1 MTSERYVGEVLVEQ
15 RGDVLLLT
23 LNRPD
28 KLNAWHPGMGRT
40 LMAAIEE
47 ANADPAIG
55 AIVMTGAG
63 RAFCAGADVSAVFDQ
78 PRDDRAGDP
87 ANDADQDPGA
97 GVRAFDWVG
106 LCARSKPLIAAV
118 NGIAI
123 GVGVTQILNFDVIV
137 ASDAARFGIG
147 FIKMGL
153 VPELAATRLLTQ
165 RMGPGKARMFALSG
179 DVWSADEALAA
190 GLVDQVVPA
199 DALLDEALGIAGRIA
214 GNPPPQLLWTKQL
227 LADNVFETDLQLVQE
242 RELATVQQCFASPEH
257 AEAIRAFME
266 KRAPKFR

>member
-1 MTSERYVGEVLVEQ
+1 MSGPADEVLVER

-23 LNRPD
+23 LNRPE

-40 LMAAIEE
+40 LMAAISE
-47 ANADPAIG
+47 ANEDPAIG

-63 RAFCAGADVSAVFDQ
+63 RAFCAGADVSAVFEE
-78 PRDDRAGDP
+78 RDEPADGEHDP
-87 ANDADQDPGA
+87 AA
-97 GVRAFDWVG
+97 GVQAFDWVG

-123 GVGVTQILNFDVIV
+123 GVGVTQILNFDMIV

-165 RMGPGKARMFALSG
+165 RLGPGRARLFALSG
-179 DVWSADEALAA
+179 DVWDADHAYAA

-199 DALLDEALGIAGRIA
+199 DALLDEAIALAGRIA

-227 LADNVFETDLQLVQE
+227 LAENVFETDLQLVQE
-242 RELATVQQCFASPEH
+242 RELATVQRCFASPEH
-257 AEAIRAFME
+257 AEAIKAFME
-266 KRAPKFR
+266 KRAPRFR

>member
-1 MTSERYVGEVLVEQ
+1 MTTEAYVGEVLIEQ

-40 LMAAIEE
+40 LMVAISE
-47 ANADPAIG
+47 ANADPSIG
-55 AIVMTGAG
+55 AIVLTGAG
-63 RAFCAGADVSAVFDQ
+63 RGFCAGADIGAMFDQ
-78 PRDDRAGDP
+78 PEAAPG
-87 ANDADQDPGA
+87 DADPSA
-97 GVRAFDWVG
+97 GVQAFDWVG

-137 ASDAARFGIG
+137 ASEAARFGIG

-179 DVWSADEALAA
+179 DVWSADQALAA
-190 GLVDQVVPA
+190 GLVDQVVA
-199 DALLDEALGIAGRIA
+199 ADSLVDDALALAGRIA
-214 GNPPPQLLWTKQL
+214 GNPPPQLQWTKQL

-242 RELATVQQCFASPEH
+242 RELATVQRCFASPEH

-266 KRAPKFR
+266 KRAPRFR

>member
-1 MTSERYVGEVLVEQ
+1 MTTEVYVGEVLVEQ

-40 LMAAIEE
+40 LMAAISE
-47 ANADPAIG
+47 ANADPSIG

-63 RAFCAGADVSAVFDQ
+63 RGFCAGADVSVVFDQ
-78 PRDDRAGDP
+78 PEAAPG
-87 ANDADQDPGA
+87 DADHSA
-97 GVRAFDWVG
+97 GVQAFDWVG
-106 LCARSKPLIAAV
+106 LCAASKPLIAAV

-137 ASDAARFGIG
+137 ASEAARFGIG

-165 RMGPGKARMFALSG
+165 RMGPGRARMFALSG
-179 DVWSADEALAA
+179 DVWSAEEALGA

-199 DALLDEALGIAGRIA
+199 ESLLDEALALAGRIA

-242 RELATVQQCFASPEH
+242 RELATVQRCFASPEH
-257 AEAIRAFME
+257 AEAIQAFME
-266 KRAPKFR
+266 KRAPRFR

>member
-1 MTSERYVGEVLVEQ
+1 MTTEVYVGEVLVEQ

-40 LMAAIEE
+40 LMAAISE
-47 ANADPAIG
+47 ANADPSIG

-63 RAFCAGADVSAVFDQ
+63 RGFCAGADVSVVFDQ
-78 PRDDRAGDP
+78 PEAAPG
-87 ANDADQDPGA
+87 DADPSA
-97 GVRAFDWVG
+97 GVQAFDWVG
-106 LCARSKPLIAAV
+106 LCAASKPLIAAV

-137 ASDAARFGIG
+137 ASEAARFGIG

-165 RMGPGKARMFALSG
+165 RMGPGRARMFALSG
-179 DVWSADEALAA
+179 DVWSAEEALGA

-199 DALLDEALGIAGRIA
+199 ESLLDEALALAGRIA

-242 RELATVQQCFASPEH
+242 RELATVQRCYASPEH

-266 KRAPKFR
+266 KRAPRFR

>member
-1 MTSERYVGEVLVEQ
+1 MTTEAYVGEVLIEQ
-15 RGDVLLLT
+15 RGAVLLLT

-40 LMAAIEE
+40 LMAAIED

-78 PRDDRAGDP
+78 PRDEAEGD
-87 ANDADQDPGA
+87 DPGA

-106 LCARSKPLIAAV
+106 LSARSKPLIAAV

-165 RMGPGKARMFALSG
+165 RMGPGQARRFTLSG
-179 DVWSADEALAA
+179 DVWSAEEALAA
-190 GLVDQVVPA
+190 GLADQVVPA
-199 DALLDEALGIAGRIA
+199 DALLDEALGFAGRIA
-214 GNPPPQLLWTKQL
+214 ANPPPQLLWTKQL
-227 LADNVFETDLQLVQE
+227 LADNAFETDLQLVQE
-242 RELATVQQCFASPEH
+242 RELATVQRCFASPEH
-257 AEAIRAFME
+257 AEAIQAFME

>member
-40 LMAAIEE
+40 LMAAIED

-78 PRDDRAGDP
+78 PRGEPAGD
-87 ANDADQDPGA
+87 DPGA
-97 GVRAFDWVG
+97 GVQAFDWVG

-165 RMGPGKARMFALSG
+165 RMGPGKARLFALSG
-179 DVWSADEALAA
+179 DVWDASQALAA

-199 DALLDEALGIAGRIA
+199 DALLDEALGLAGRIA

-242 RELATVQQCFASPEH
+242 RELATVQRCFASPEH
-257 AEAIRAFME
+257 AEAIQAFME
-266 KRAPKFR
+266 KRAPRFR

>member
-1 MTSERYVGEVLVEQ
+1 MTTEAYVGEVLIEQ

-40 LMAAIEE
+40 LMAAIED
-47 ANADPAIG
+47 ANADSAIG

-78 PRDDRAGDP
+78 AREESPGG
-87 ANDADQDPGA
+87 ADQDPGA

-106 LCARSKPLIAAV
+106 LCSRSKPLIAAV

-137 ASDAARFGIG
+137 ASDSARFGIG

-165 RMGPGKARMFALSG
+165 RMGPGQARRFILSG
-179 DVWSADEALAA
+179 DVWSADEARAA

-199 DALLDEALGIAGRIA
+199 DSLLDEALGLAGRIA

-227 LADNVFETDLQLVQE
+227 LADNAFEADLQLVQE
-242 RELATVQQCFASPEH
+242 RELATVQRCFASPEH
-257 AEAIRAFME
+257 AEAIQAFME
-266 KRAPKFR
+266 KRAPRFR

>member
-1 MTSERYVGEVLVEQ
+1 MSGAADEVLVEQ

-23 LNRPD
+23 LNRPE

-40 LMAAIEE
+40 LMAAISE
-47 ANADPAIG
+47 ANEDSAIG

-63 RAFCAGADVSAVFDQ
+63 RAFCAGADVSAVFEE
-78 PRDDRAGDP
+78 RDEPAAGEQDP
-87 ANDADQDPGA
+87 AA
-97 GVRAFDWVG
+97 GVQAFDWVG
-106 LCARSKPLIAAV
+106 LCARSKPIIAAV

-165 RMGPGKARMFALSG
+165 RMGPGRARMFALSG
-179 DVWSADEALAA
+179 DVWDAGQAYAA
-190 GLVDQVVPA
+190 GLVDQVVAA
-199 DALLDEALGIAGRIA
+199 DVMLDEALALAGRIA
-214 GNPPPQLLWTKQL
+214 ANPPPQLLWTKQL
-227 LADNVFETDLQLVQE
+227 LAENVFETDLQLVQE
-242 RELATVQQCFASPEH
+242 RELATVQRCFASPEH
-257 AEAIRAFME
+257 AEAIKAFLE
-266 KRAPKFR
+266 KRAARFR

>member
-1 MTSERYVGEVLVEQ
+1 MVTEAYVGEILVEQ

-40 LMAAIEE
+40 LMAAIAD
-47 ANADPAIG
+47 ANADPSIG

-78 PRDDRAGDP
+78 PRDEAAGD
-87 ANDADQDPGA
+87 ADNDPGA

-106 LCARSKPLIAAV
+106 LCAQSKPLIAAV

-165 RMGPGKARMFALSG
+165 RMGPGQARRFTLSG
-179 DVWSADEALAA
+179 DVWAADEALAT

-199 DALLDEALGIAGRIA
+199 EALLDEALGLAVRIA

-242 RELATVQQCFASPEH
+242 RELATVQRCFASPEH
-257 AEAIRAFME
+257 AEAIQAFME
-266 KRAPKFR
+266 KRAPRFR

>member
-1 MTSERYVGEVLVEQ
+1 MSGAATHAEVLVEQ
-15 RGDVLLLT
+15 HGDVLLLT

-40 LMAAIEE
+40 LMAAIED

-63 RAFCAGADVSAVFDQ
+63 RAFCAGADVSAVFES
-78 PRDDRAGDP
+78 RDEPADATEHDP
-87 ANDADQDPGA
+87 AA
-97 GVRAFDWVG
+97 GVKAFDWVG

-165 RMGPGKARMFALSG
+165 RMGPGRARMFALSG
-179 DVWSADEALAA
+179 DVWDAGQALAA
-190 GLVDQVVPA
+190 GLVDQVVAA
-199 DALLDEALGIAGRIA
+199 DALLDEALALAGRIA

-242 RELATVQQCFASPEH
+242 RELATVQRCFASPEH

-266 KRAPKFR
+266 KRAPNFR

>member
-1 MTSERYVGEVLVEQ
+1 MTTEAYVGEVLVEQ

-40 LMAAIEE
+40 LMAAISE
-47 ANADPAIG
+47 ANADPSIG

-63 RAFCAGADVSAVFDQ
+63 RGFCAGADVGAMFDQ
-78 PRDDRAGDP
+78 PEASPR
-87 ANDADQDPGA
+87 DADPSA
-97 GVRAFDWVG
+97 GVKAFDWVG
-106 LCARSKPLIAAV
+106 LCAQSKPLIAAV

-137 ASDAARFGIG
+137 ASEAARFGIG

-179 DVWSADEALAA
+179 DVWSADQALAA

-199 DALLDEALGIAGRIA
+199 DSLRVRNRPPTGAGA
-214 GNPPPQLLWTKQL
+214 
-227 LADNVFETDLQLVQE
+227 
-242 RELATVQQCFASPEH
+242 
-257 AEAIRAFME
+257 
-266 KRAPKFR
+266 

>member
-1 MTSERYVGEVLVEQ
+1 MTTEVYVGEVLVEQ

-40 LMAAIEE
+40 LMAAISE
-47 ANADPAIG
+47 ANADPSIG

-63 RAFCAGADVSAVFDQ
+63 RGFCAGADVSAVFDQ
-78 PRDDRAGDP
+78 PDAAPG
-87 ANDADQDPGA
+87 DADPSA
-97 GVRAFDWVG
+97 GVQAFDWVG
-106 LCARSKPLIAAV
+106 LCAQSKPLIAAV

-137 ASDAARFGIG
+137 ASEAARFGIG

-165 RMGPGKARMFALSG
+165 RMGPGRARMFALSG
-179 DVWSADEALAA
+179 DVWSAEQALAA

-199 DALLDEALGIAGRIA
+199 ESLLDDALGLAGRIA
-214 GNPPPQLLWTKQL
+214 ANPPPQLSWTKQL

-242 RELATVQQCFASPEH
+242 RELATVQRCFASPEH

-266 KRAPKFR
+266 KRAPRFR

>member
-1 MTSERYVGEVLVEQ
+1 MTTEVYVGEVLVEQ

-40 LMAAIEE
+40 LMAAISE
-47 ANADPAIG
+47 ANADPSIG

-63 RAFCAGADVSAVFDQ
+63 RGFCAGADVSAVFDQ
-78 PRDDRAGDP
+78 PDAAPG
-87 ANDADQDPGA
+87 DADPSA
-97 GVRAFDWVG
+97 GVQAFDWVG
-106 LCARSKPLIAAV
+106 LCAQSKPLIAAV

-137 ASDAARFGIG
+137 ASEAARFGIG

-165 RMGPGKARMFALSG
+165 RMGPGRARMFALSG
-179 DVWSADEALAA
+179 DVWSAEQALAA

-199 DALLDEALGIAGRIA
+199 ESLLDGALGLAGRIA
-214 GNPPPQLLWTKQL
+214 ANPPPQLSWTKQL

-242 RELATVQQCFASPEH
+242 RELATVQRCFASPEH

-266 KRAPKFR
+266 KRAPRFR

>member
-1 MTSERYVGEVLVEQ
+1 MTTEVYVGEVLVEQ

-40 LMAAIEE
+40 LMAAISE
-47 ANADPAIG
+47 ANADPSIG

-63 RAFCAGADVSAVFDQ
+63 RGFCAGADVGAMFDQ
-78 PRDDRAGDP
+78 PEAAPG
-87 ANDADQDPGA
+87 DADPSA
-97 GVRAFDWVG
+97 AVKAFDWVA
-106 LCARSKPLIAAV
+106 LCAQSKPLIAAV

-179 DVWSADEALAA
+179 DVWSADQALAA

-199 DALLDEALGIAGRIA
+199 DSLLDEALALAGRIA
-214 GNPPPQLLWTKQL
+214 GNPPPQLQWTKQL

-266 KRAPKFR
+266 KRAPRFR

>member
-1 MTSERYVGEVLVEQ
+1 MSEPEVLVEQ

-40 LMAAIEE
+40 LMDAIAG

-63 RAFCAGADVSAVFDQ
+63 RAFCAGADVSAVFDR
-78 PRDDRAGDP
+78 PRDTPADAADHDP
-87 ANDADQDPGA
+87 AA
-97 GVRAFDWVG
+97 GVQAFDWVG
-106 LCARSKPLIAAV
+106 LCAASKPLIAAV

-153 VPELAATRLLTQ
+153 VPELAATRLLTE
-165 RMGPGKARMFALSG
+165 RMGPGRARMFALSG
-179 DVWSADEALAA
+179 DVWTAEQALAG
-190 GLVDQVVPA
+190 GLVDLVVPA
-199 DALLDEALGIAGRIA
+199 ETLLDDALALAGRIA

-227 LADNVFETDLQLVQE
+227 LADNEFETDLQLVQE
-242 RELATVQQCFASPEH
+242 RELAAVQRCFASPEH
-257 AEAIRAFME
+257 AEAIAAFME
-266 KRAPKFR
+266 KRPPRFR

>member
-1 MTSERYVGEVLVEQ
+1 MYKEDGPI
-15 RGDVLLLT
+15 GWLT

-97 GVRAFDWVG
+97 GARAFDWAG

-242 RELATVQQCFASPEH
+242 RELATVQRCFASPEH
-257 AEAIRAFME
+257 AEAIQAFME

>member
-1 MTSERYVGEVLVEQ
+1 
-15 RGDVLLLT
+15 
-23 LNRPD
+23 
-28 KLNAWHPGMGRT
+28 
-40 LMAAIEE
+40 
-47 ANADPAIG
+47 
-55 AIVMTGAG
+55 
-63 RAFCAGADVSAVFDQ
+63 
-78 PRDDRAGDP
+78 
-87 ANDADQDPGA
+87 
-97 GVRAFDWVG
+97 VG

-190 GLVDQVVPA
+190 RLVDQVVPG
-199 DALLDEALGIAGRIA
+199 DALLDEALGLAGRIA

-242 RELATVQQCFASPEH
+242 RELATVQRCFASPEH
-257 AEAIRAFME
+257 AEAIQAFME